1 MPQTTSSVLSAYITT
16 IELIVVLLRKIA
28 NDNRAAIDDMNES
41 DNDEGSYDF
50 VETSDLAI

>member
-16 IELIVVLLRKIA
+16 IELIVMLLRKIA
-28 NDNRAAIDDMNES
+28 NDNRAVIDDMNES

>member
-16 IELIVVLLRKIA
+16 IELIVMLLRKIA

-50 VETSDLAI
+50 VETSDLTI